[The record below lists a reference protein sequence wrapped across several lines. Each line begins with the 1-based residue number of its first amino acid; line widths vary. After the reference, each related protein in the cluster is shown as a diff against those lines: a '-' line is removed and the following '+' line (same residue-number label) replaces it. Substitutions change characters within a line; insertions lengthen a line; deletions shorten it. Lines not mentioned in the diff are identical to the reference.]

1 LVVFRHELYSAI
13 PLPEGHP
20 YPIRKHEALCL
31 SLEGLPVEWR
41 EAVPA
46 NRGLLEAVHDPA
58 YLDAFERGVL
68 PAAAM
73 RRVGFPWSPLLVRR
87 TLNSVGGTVEA
98 AKVALERGLAFQTA
112 GGYHHAHRDYGA
124 GYCMIND
131 IVVAARALID
141 EGLCRLILVV
151 DLDAHQGDGT
161 AALTAGS
168 EDILTLSLHGDR
180 IFPARKTLS
189 RFDFPLPAGTGDLDY
204 LSTLDRALDQAL
216 GTGRPDLIIYQAGVD
231 IHEDDLLGKFT
242 LSEKGIRR
250 RDRKILDLSAVEAIP
265 LLVLP
270 GGGYQRD
277 WRALVPLHR
286 IVFEEAAARNLSP
299 ALLSRRGSFEAPRS
313 SRNPCS

>member
-1 LVVFRHELYSAI
+1 M
-13 PLPEGHP
+13 
-20 YPIRKHEALCL
+20 RKHEALCL

-46 NRGLLEAVHDPA
+46 DRGLLEAVHDQA
-58 YLDAFERGVL
+58 YLDAFETGKL

-73 RRVGFPWSPLLVRR
+73 RRIGFPWSPLLVQR

-98 AKVALERGLAFQTA
+98 AKVALERGLALQTA
-112 GGYHHAHRDYGA
+112 GGYHHAHRDFGA

-131 IVVAARALID
+131 IVVAARALLD
-141 EGLCRLILVV
+141 EGRCGLILVV

-161 AALTAGS
+161 ASLTAGN

-180 IFPARKTLS
+180 IFPARKARS
-189 RFDFPLPAGTGDLDY
+189 RFDFPLSVGTGDRDY
-204 LSTLDRALDQAL
+204 LATLERGIELAL
-216 GTGRPDLIIYQAGVD
+216 GAGLPDLIIYQAGVD
-231 IHEDDLLGKFT
+231 IHVDDLLGKFA
-242 LSEKGIRR
+242 LSEEGIRR
-250 RDRKILDLSAVEAIP
+250 RDRRILELASNEGIP

-286 IVFEEAAARNLSP
+286 MVFEEAARL
-299 ALLSRRGSFEAPRS
+299 EAAGRL
-313 SRNPCS
+313 